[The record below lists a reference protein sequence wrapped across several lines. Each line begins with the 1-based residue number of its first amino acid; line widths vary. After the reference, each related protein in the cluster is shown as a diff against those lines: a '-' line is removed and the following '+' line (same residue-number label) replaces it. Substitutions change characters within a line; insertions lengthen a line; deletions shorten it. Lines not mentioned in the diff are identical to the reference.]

1 MKKMMSLIKACMTSD
16 MNLFKIKKKKNSKKA
31 SLLPLF
37 IGGYL
42 MFMIWVYANS
52 LFEKMSPSH
61 MQYILLSIIA
71 FGISFMTIVEGVYKS
86 GPLIFNCKDDDLLL
100 SLPIKRRTVLF
111 IRILKFYIFELL
123 FNSMFLLPVM
133 IAYIRW
139 GESLTWTYY
148 LVSIIMLLFL
158 PIIPIV
164 ISCIIGVITS
174 SISSRFKHKNVFQI
188 VISMLFILLI
198 MYFSYNMDN
207 AFDYLMK
214 HASSINDL
222 ITKIYYP
229 AGIYAKL
236 IIDFNILDLLIFII
250 IHILIFTISVI
261 VLSKFYFKINTRL
274 KSVITTEKKTTN
286 KELVFESKSQTK
298 SLIKKELNTFFQTPV
313 FIINSGFA
321 LVLFLIAVT
330 MIVLKF
336 DSLLVAITDPE
347 EGLGISKDLIMNN
360 LSVFIVLI
368 ISITAYM
375 TSITNSV
382 ISLEGRKINILK
394 SLPIKVKT
402 ILMSKIYTCL
412 LITTPVLLLGNII
425 LFIKFKISIIE
436 SILLL
441 ILTILIPLVSHFIG
455 ILVNLK
461 YPKLDAE
468 NSTEVV
474 KQSTSSFMAVMIGML
489 LAVISYAIF
498 TNVIGHINAKLLL
511 LITTVVYLIIDTI
524 LYLRLI
530 TKGVKRFNELT
541 I

>member
-42 MFMIWVYANS
+42 MFMIWVYANT

-250 IHILIFTISVI
+250 IHIVIFTISVI

-336 DSLLVAITDPE
+336 DSLLVAITDTE

>member
-236 IIDFNILDLLIFII
+236 VIDFNILDLLIFII
-250 IHILIFTISVI
+250 IHIVIFTISVI

-336 DSLLVAITDPE
+336 DSLLVAITDTE